1 MANKKE
7 IEVTCYGKKQ
17 TFKTK
22 KEAIDFFEECLDW
35 CDLGSCEAGRYMTI
49 LQQLKQGKTK
59 VSDTM

>member
-1 MANKKE
+1 MENKKE
-7 IEVTCYGKKQ
+7 IEVTCYGKKR

-22 KEAIDFFEECLDW
+22 KEAIQFYEEGLCY
-35 CDLGSCEAGRYMTI
+35 CDPCSSEAGRYMTI